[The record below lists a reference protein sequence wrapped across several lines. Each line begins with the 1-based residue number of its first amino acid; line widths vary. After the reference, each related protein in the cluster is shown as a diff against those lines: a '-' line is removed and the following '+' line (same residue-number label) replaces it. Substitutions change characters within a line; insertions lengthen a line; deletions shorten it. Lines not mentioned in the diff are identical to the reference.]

1 VKSLRIVIPVFLAAV
16 LAGGVGCNDQPKLRL
31 IGSQAPDF
39 TVQDTDRKV
48 SLHDYR
54 GKIVVLNFWSAHCAP
69 CIAEMPS
76 LVRLQKRMA
85 DKIIVVGVAVDTE
98 NDEYHAFLRKHGI
111 DFLTVLDS
119 AKSSYNLYGATGYP
133 ETTII
138 DRNGRVLRKFV
149 FAMNWTSP
157 EIVDYLQKL

>member
-1 VKSLRIVIPVFLAAV
+1 MNPLRLLSATLLVAMLVFS
-16 LAGGVGCNDQPKLRL
+16 GCTEQPKLRM

-39 TVQDTDRKV
+39 TVTDSDHTV

-76 LVRLQKRMA
+76 LVQLQNRMGY
-85 DKIIVVGVAVDTE
+85 KIVVVGVAVDTE
-98 NDEYHAFLRKHGI
+98 NDEYHAFLRKYGI

-119 AKSSYNLYGATGYP
+119 DKKSYNLYGATGYP

-138 DRNGRVLRKFV
+138 DRNGMVRRKFAL
-149 FAMNWTSP
+149 AMNWTSP
-157 EIVDYLQKL
+157 EIVEYLQSL

>member
-1 VKSLRIVIPVFLAAV
+1 MKPLRLPAPAILAVV
-16 LAGGVGCNDQPKLRL
+16 LAFSGCTDQPKVRM
-31 IGSQAPDF
+31 IGSAAPDF
-39 TVQDTDRKV
+39 TVTDSDHKV

-76 LVRLQKRMA
+76 LVQLQKRMGN
-85 DKIIVVGVAVDTE
+85 KITVVGVAVDTE

-111 DFLTVLDS
+111 DFLTVLD
-119 AKSSYNLYGATGYP
+119 AGKNSYNLYGATGYP

-138 DRNGRVLRKFV
+138 DRNGMVRRKFV
-149 FAMNWTSP
+149 TAMDWTSP
-157 EIVDYLQKL
+157 EIVDYLQSL

>member
-1 VKSLRIVIPVFLAAV
+1 MSSLRLLSAALFVAMLAFS
-16 LAGGVGCNDQPKLRL
+16 GCTEQPKLRM

-39 TVQDTDRKV
+39 TVTDSDHTV

-76 LVRLQKRMA
+76 LVQLQKRMG
-85 DKIIVVGVAVDTE
+85 DKITVVGVAVDTE
-98 NDEYHAFLRKHGI
+98 NDEYHAFLRKYGI

-119 AKSSYNLYGATGYP
+119 DKKSYNLYGATGYP

-138 DRNGRVLRKFV
+138 DRNGVARRKFAL
-149 FAMNWTSP
+149 AMNWTSP
-157 EIVDYLQKL
+157 EIVEYLQSL